1 MCGARQAAHPKEAM
15 RSVKIRDAKDLQ
27 VLAADLRSRRVPA
40 PAEERA
46 VAGIL
51 RAVEKGGDKAVLG
64 FARRLDGFKGGT
76 QDLLVAPGEIKAAH
90 RAVDRAFVKA
100 VETVI
105 ANVRA
110 YQSRLKPKSWRAHLR
125 GGVLLGQVVR
135 PLARVG
141 LYVPG
146 GEAPLVS
153 TVLMT
158 AVPASVA
165 GVRDL
170 VLATPDRFGRGVDPR
185 LLVAADLAGVG
196 QILRVGGA
204 HAIAAL
210 AYGTA
215 SVVKADKIVGPG
227 NRWVSLAKKQLFG
240 VCGIDMVAGPS
251 EALVLADDSAPAE
264 WVAADLLSQA
274 EHAGDETAV
283 LVTPSA
289 RLAREVPRRL
299 KARLKGLPRRAAAQ
313 SSLDRHGLI
322 VLTEDMAQ
330 AVAVADLVAPEHL
343 QLMVRNA
350 EAWLPKLKAAGAI
363 FVGPYTPVVLGDF
376 LAGPSHVLPTGST
389 ARFSSGLSVEDFV
402 TRSSVVGY
410 TRQAL
415 EAALPALE
423 AIGGA
428 EGLQAHVLSAQV
440 RLVGRR

>member
-1 MCGARQAAHPKEAM
+1 M
-15 RSVKIRDAKDLQ
+15 RSVRIRDAKDLRA
-27 VLAADLRSRRVPA
+27 LGGELRVRTAPA

-51 RAVEKGGDKAVLG
+51 RSVARGGDKALLSC
-64 FARRLDGFKGGT
+64 ARRFDGFKGNAK
-76 QDLLVAPGEIKAAH
+76 DLFVGATEVKAAYGQ
-90 RAVDRAFVKA
+90 VDKAFIKA

-125 GGVLLGQVVR
+125 GGVLLGQMVR
-135 PLARVG
+135 PLRRVG

-158 AVPASVA
+158 AVPAAVA
-165 GVRDL
+165 GVPEL

-185 LLVAADLAGVG
+185 LLVAADLAGVKEL
-196 QILRVGGA
+196 LRVGGA
-204 HAIAAL
+204 QAVAAL
-210 AYGTA
+210 AYGTE
-215 SVVKADKIVGPG
+215 SVQKVDKIVGPG
-227 NRWVSLAKKQLFG
+227 NRWVSQAKRQVYG

-274 EHAGDETAV
+274 EHAGDETAI

-289 RLAREVPRRL
+289 RLARAVL
-299 KARLKGLPRRAAAQ
+299 KAVKARLKALPRRAAAE
-313 SSLDRHGLI
+313 SSLKRHGLI
-322 VLTEDMAQ
+322 VVTRDMAM
-330 AVAVADLVAPEHL
+330 AVEVADLVAPEHL
-343 QLMVRNA
+343 QLMVRDA
-350 EAWLPKLKAAGAI
+350 EAWLPKLRAAGAI
-363 FVGPYTPVVLGDF
+363 FVGPYTPVALGDF
-376 LAGPSHVLPTGST
+376 LAGPSHVLPTGGT

-402 TRSSVVGY
+402 TKSSVIGY
-410 TRQAL
+410 SRPAL
-415 EAALPALE
+415 ETALPALE

-428 EGLQAHVLSAQV
+428 EGLQAHVRSGQV
-440 RLVGRR
+440 RLAPAKGR

>member
-1 MCGARQAAHPKEAM
+1 M
-15 RSVKIRDAKDLQ
+15 RSIRIRDAKDLRSLGAML
-27 VLAADLRSRRVPA
+27 LARSGPS

-46 VAGIL
+46 VAAIVG
-51 RAVEKGGDKAVLG
+51 AVAKNGDKAVLAY
-64 FARRLDGFKGGT
+64 ARRFDAYKGTAKDFFVGGAEL
-76 QDLLVAPGEIKAAH
+76 QAAYGKVDKA
-90 RAVDRAFVKA
+90 FIKA

-110 YQSRLKPKSWRAHLR
+110 YQTRLRPKSWRAHLR
-125 GGVLLGQVVR
+125 NGVLLGQVVR
-135 PLARVG
+135 PLRRVG

-165 GVRDL
+165 GVTDM
-170 VLATPDRFGRGVDPR
+170 VLATPDRFGKGVDPR
-185 LLVAADLAGVG
+185 LLVAADLAGVK
-196 QILRVGGA
+196 QILRIGGA

-215 SVVKADKIVGPG
+215 TVAKVDKIVGPG
-227 NRWVSLAKKQLFG
+227 NRWVSLAKKQVYG

-251 EALVLADDSAPAE
+251 EALVLADDSAPAA

-274 EHAGDETAV
+274 EHAGDETAI

-289 RLAREVPRRL
+289 RLARAVLAAL
-299 KARLKGLPRRAAAQ
+299 KTQLKVLPRRAAAE
-313 SSLDRHGLI
+313 SSLKRHGL
-322 VLTEDMAQ
+322 VVVTRDMDT

-343 QLMVRNA
+343 QLMIRNA
-350 EAWLPKLKAAGAI
+350 EGWLPKLKAAGAI
-363 FVGPYTPVVLGDF
+363 FVGPYTPVALGDF

-389 ARFSSGLSVEDFV
+389 ARFSNGLSVEDFV

-410 TRQAL
+410 TRIAL
-415 EAALPALE
+415 EAAMPTLE
-423 AIGGA
+423 ALGGA
-428 EGLQAHVLSAQV
+428 EGLLAHVNSGRI
-440 RLVGRR
+440 RLARGR

>member
-1 MCGARQAAHPKEAM
+1 M
-15 RSVKIRDAKDLQ
+15 RSVRIRDAKDLKA
-27 VLAADLRSRRVPA
+27 LGGDLRVRTAPA

-51 RAVEKGGDKAVLG
+51 RSVSKGGDKALLSY
-64 FARRLDGFKGGT
+64 ARRFDGFKGGAK
-76 QDLLVAPGEIKAAH
+76 DLFVGPAEVKAAYGL
-90 RAVDRAFVKA
+90 VDKAFIKA

-105 ANVRA
+105 SNVRA

-125 GGVLLGQVVR
+125 GGVLLGQMVR
-135 PLARVG
+135 PMRRVG

-158 AVPASVA
+158 AVPAAVA
-165 GVRDL
+165 GVPEM
-170 VLATPDRFGRGVDPR
+170 VLASPDRFGKGIDPR
-185 LLVAADLAGVG
+185 LLVAADLAGVKEL
-196 QILRVGGA
+196 LRVGGA

-215 SVVKADKIVGPG
+215 SVQKVDKIVGPG
-227 NRWVSLAKKQLFG
+227 NRWVSLAKKQVYG

-264 WVAADLLSQA
+264 WVAADFLSQA
-274 EHAGDETAV
+274 EHAGDETAI

-289 RLAREVPRRL
+289 RLAKAVLKCL
-299 KARLKGLPRRAAAQ
+299 KARLKALPRRAVAE
-313 SSLDRHGLI
+313 SSLKRHGL
-322 VLTEDMAQ
+322 VVVARDMEL
-330 AVAVADLVAPEHL
+330 AVEVANLIAPEHL
-343 QLMVRNA
+343 QLMVRDA

-363 FVGPYTPVVLGDF
+363 FVGPYTPVALGDF

-402 TRSSVVGY
+402 TKSSVIGY
-410 TRQAL
+410 SRSAL
-415 EAALPALE
+415 ETALPTLE

-428 EGLQAHVLSAQV
+428 EGLQAHVRSGQV
-440 RLVGRR
+440 RLPRAKGR